1 MLVAKV
7 GALHRGV
14 ADDAVRRS
22 LGDLLA
28 RVEDRDA
35 LGEAHDRSHD
45 VLDHD
50 HGGVPSRRRESW
62 RTGHR
67 RWPRRWTPTT
77 PLHSAPELHPGA
89 TDAEACSLASWFLAR
104 PKSVDRP
111 LSALYPGGAEP
122 SVDQSRC
129 DLEGQ
134 ASEKG
139 PLCLLRSLMVYSPN
153 TLELERRAATY
164 VDPQGREA
172 RRLADRAAHQLR
184 PRHQPQDR
192 QCARPDDPTVAAAAR
207 GPSNRI
213 GVER

>member
-77 PLHSAPELHPGA
+77 PLHSAPERHPGA

-111 LSALYPGGAEP
+111 LSALYPGGRSHRSTSPGATWRGRLPRRGLYVSYALLWFIARTLLSWSGARPPTWILKGAKPADLPIEQPTNFDLVINLKTANVLGLTIPP
-122 SVDQSRC
+122 S
-129 DLEGQ
+129 L
-134 ASEKG
+134 
-139 PLCLLRSLMVYSPN
+139 LLR
-153 TLELERRAATY
+153 
-164 VDPQGREA
+164 
-172 RRLADRAAHQLR
+172 ADQ
-184 PRHQPQDR
+184 
-192 QCARPDDPTVAAAAR
+192 V
-207 GPSNRI
+207 I
-213 GVER
+213 E